1 MLHRTLLV
9 LCGVILWGTL
19 VETGLQPGGMSL
31 EHHLTHCSMPKY
43 SGSFTEGMDFW
54 DLFHG
59 TRGFDVTVSLDPL
72 FYKFDQLVMPDQDDI
87 RTRAAQTD
95 SRSQKTQTTYIL
107 GLCIASMMRTAN
119 FTHVVTAD
127 TMSFTM
133 HLAPCRLTVQQQ
145 AAIHD
150 VVSSYDRGEEVYY
163 DPVVYNSFGVVLPP
177 DVSTSRSQG
186 RADTVPLGGA
196 GPLGTDSVDPGR
208 FLTER
213 IYFSGM
219 MSVMQKVL
227 QLTHHASSVCVSEG
241 LLGRTLP
248 HRRLSDATRL
258 AWIPPHHQA
267 IMPMMPALVLRRRYE
282 LRTADATP
290 AALPPYGVYSY
301 SDGEL
306 PIEVKL
312 PLAVHFFG
320 ARIAR
325 VATLRVV
332 DVADATGPVEG
343 TAARAVCA
351 GTSRY
356 AFTDLQSAAGAEG
369 RYFTT
374 VALTLSRAGVFCVCA
389 SEEDPEG
396 VAEQVFQHVPFAHE
410 LVEPID
416 HFARSAAYA
425 TERQRSL
432 VVTGVRGL
440 GVPSGAP
447 AGWRAVIGEGDTV
460 SLVLRTLDPT
470 HTATDSVP
478 EYQLAL
484 LPPGSRSCLDERER
498 DPNEDQAPRL
508 VPYAEGHKAT
518 FGRKIQDSEVFR
530 CENIQLTLEKR
541 CPTGSALSSTES
553 LIACSAEL
561 CARNDIHAIAEGIDH
576 ANPLFGQSGGCEV
589 KPKLTSEPT
598 HRACTDTKHSAANQT
613 FYATHTDVSDGV
625 GIPALH
631 LDEVHILPRMPL
643 IGSAV
648 DFPVCVR
655 SFFTRSGWVYLDS
668 LSVLTVPHPAQLAAL
683 YPVQVALT
691 SGRQTPFGSPLA
703 LRITLPPYMMFK
715 PAFASSLPEQLRTLW
730 TTSARDAPTWA
741 VCAETLLHNATLAA
755 PVLPPNQSDEVPM
768 PPGLLDGVALLQE
781 AFDALVHQDTL
792 KFGRAIAE
800 LRGEAEAL
808 HLNATERRIVEVEA
822 GKFFATQ
829 RMMYELP
836 LNPCTGLFPPEE
848 APIEAAKLL
857 LPVELMQPYWLT
869 DDSLSRT
876 AVNPS
881 GEEGPFAMRVEHVAG
896 HLHPFYLDDR
906 QSVHIPGPVTNGKD
920 KDAMDEKTIEES
932 IRFVLD
938 LLIPP
943 PPSTDKFRPTTEECM
958 SCINM
963 ARLTT
968 KIVHT
973 RYLVNPVAWSGADG
987 NATKLIRLFV
997 RSADRL
1003 VDIEALYSPA
1013 TVAASRPATLALSGP
1028 FIDGPTVEKLLHGGI
1043 CSTPVAPPSSS
1054 VLSLL
1059 NAEGQE
1065 FQRVTRVGRPGLYG
1079 VCICEEGQACSSL
1092 LPPLWGPELQESAVT
1107 AQGFVVHEGPVAL
1120 RVDCFSPQDP
1130 TNVDSWNQVEI
1141 EFLKM
1146 VLPGRK
1152 CAVQVDVLMKV
1163 SNKSTGAKEEWEPY
1177 VPGMPHMVST
1187 ANESTWAG
1195 FALPHLRLVHESQF
1209 ESKSE
1214 DSACA
1219 TAPDARFSHDVLAI
1233 IQGQPKWQSVSFS
1246 SDIKAVGAYYVCYK
1260 FPHRQLWEKAEL
1272 SLESKRVE
1280 ILTPEIDA
1288 LKLAQ
1293 SPCLVGVD
1301 VPASQDRKGGPPVVF
1316 TNKIFYGVCGEHRDC
1331 SEKPVLRFFNAV
1343 FRNCLFLGLSLET
1356 HGDVAFDSSPANTTA
1371 GDQDVAAMWASVHG
1385 DAPLVSHAF
1394 INADINNT
1402 ATSWL
1407 TFGGKGIGR
1416 TVAIH
1421 SKFLNLGSI
1430 NIGESE
1436 YFYEA
1441 KTGGDVPLFVNFGRL
1456 VIKPMPREA
1465 DVSSGLVPHPAL
1477 PGIVTGVLVHLSCQ
1491 VLCIGQ
1497 AASIKFEGDAN
1508 AAAALLVPHHVY
1520 ILLLFTS
1527 DSSQLTVS
1535 ALRLRVHTSH
1545 TRAPAQVSLLD
1556 GASLVLADGS
1566 HNFTTGVIIQE
1577 LPQDSVPS
1585 DVTVNVSD
1593 GSSFVLD
1600 GASVA
1605 IDSVPL
1611 RVEGG
1616 VSNGS
1621 GSFWVTGG
1629 AILFPLKGG
1638 ILSVG
1643 THVVTHLESGILAN
1657 EYTQPVHGPV
1667 VFAGRVLWN
1676 ITAFTIEDTIFS
1688 YILVRRG
1695 RPSALLESQRATAVR
1710 AQLLMESVAMP
1721 RAVADSPRRTLER
1734 QHATMRTTGLRVTLS
1749 GDIELYGDTVDTQAN
1764 VLSTQKPINSPLT
1777 TEQFH
1782 VPWLAYAYLNNS
1794 FPEYVKWLEDLWDDK
1809 PLDHETAVSTVANID
1824 QAVLSAQPNGP
1835 LPVVLISSDNH
1846 RADNASIR
1854 VTGPPVSGEEGDD
1867 AWARCPRSLLMPQ
1880 KVEVGRGVQMVM
1892 EGCVAF
1898 GDGGWWDPTPLY
1910 SKPMISGLSVM
1921 VFLKGVHAVEQCGST
1936 VCDFTAEHTSTT
1948 GRGTPI
1954 VGMHVVPFG
1963 SLLVGSRVFLEA
1975 EDVVVHPLAV
1985 LEARNEVVIYGD
1997 LTVTQGAVAKI
2008 VSIRVHGLLALR
2020 GHFQVITGLL
2030 LGAGFHSLDSLTCM
2044 PIAHVYGALHMDS
2057 GRGAISCDQGI
2068 AVKMHGS
2075 HLTLFRWTDTTHSEV
2090 HHIPAIEGCV
2100 ETVESEEVAVVEVMQ
2115 SSTSVAAVF
2124 KMKQG
2129 RSARVKLTCGLI
2141 ASAVVLAVFF
2151 AILTPVIRQHGS
2163 AVGLLQNLRSTPP
2176 VHMRLVWSEAS
2187 THVPNIF
2194 AMMAI
2199 VYEVFLM
2206 WCVAFHPA
2214 VSWPSYF
2221 SDFKDVAYEGFL
2233 LKGLRNEAYEHVL
2246 WGVVAVIALWVL
2258 IFLPFAHKTMQKRF
2272 DNWKDAVQDA
2282 AGTPAA
2288 ADREAVGG
2296 GDGGGDA
2303 VNSADGRST
2312 HTATP
2317 ASPALTA
2324 EESERRNSGTSGTA
2338 QRKESNATAVSEKGW
2353 GTDTMW
2359 ELTSFLQGHRR
2370 LWLTFF
2376 AVHKVL
2382 CVLSNAAMVPL
2393 LLILLAPLE
2402 CTFET
2407 SKKQSVMRVAPNT
2420 RCASTDEF
2428 FYYAIIFGSGLG
2440 VVLLCKCAFTSNNS
2454 PTTPFGHPPFRNN
2467 LDIRHKRSFEALRIF
2482 LLLLQCMVLT
2492 VFYEQVFFL
2501 VCTSLSLQTMYAL
2514 LTHLSYPCVHFNVNR
2529 VRIYLQMLVVNALS
2543 VALISLLYY
2552 GDEGVLCE
2560 GVGDWLSFLLL
2571 LLTLGVSG
2579 WRVFYSCRDKRGV
2592 GSLGGGSRAARWLN
2606 AFRGGSLVAFTT
2618 AEESNTL
2625 QLIAKEKAGLL
2636 RALQKQINNLRMNQ
2650 FRTKTKSW
2658 TVPGSTA
2665 ALSRSQ
2671 SGGSKPSTS
2680 SRGATQLAVD
2690 NLGASYL
2697 STTGRRPQA
2706 PTSPAD
2712 TAATPAV
2719 TPAGRDRSPSFSSAV
2734 AGAAGSSGGTS
2745 GMLRARSMRAATV
2758 AAASSNNGSSG
2769 GGGPQTP
2776 AMTQAASGSFGA
2788 AGRADT
2794 ADMESR
2800 AQIMGLKMLLHAE
2813 VEGFR
2818 VWREHYARPYYLYG
2832 VQAMACV
2839 VQDLNE
2845 CGAAELDRTKGLRSA
2860 IDAGEFERALSGQ
2873 VQQEL
2878 MPVGITGDDD
2888 PLAYNGWVKGQ
2899 LLGRGSYGSVYIAI
2913 LRGGSMLAVKMID
2926 LPSEDITLHTSELEK
2941 IQKEVEFIRKLRHPN
2956 IIQYKACFF
2965 DRRTATI
2972 NIFMEY
2978 AVGGSLTVLAKKCAE
2993 RLPEVMVRGYVGQ
3006 VLQGLAFLHGHS
3018 VIHRDIKGENVL
3030 LDSSGC
3036 VKLADFGCA
3045 KDITGQSRKTA
3056 AKTCVGSPYWMAPE
3070 IIQNERY
3077 DHKADIWSVGCTTV
3091 EILNRGE
3098 PPWKELENL
3107 YTAMYFISH
3116 ARTGPNN
3123 VPEVSELCTD
3133 FLSQCFMREWD
3144 KRPEA
3149 ADLLQH
3155 SWLADSTADS
3165 EADEEQEALFREGAD
3180 PNTPAFKTPL
3190 SKDLSYRK
3198 RNGSETMPDPADEPD
3213 SDALFSE
3220 PPLTDGLYD
3229 PPPGRQATGLESDL
3243 YTDPPLS
3250 REGSVLIVASPPQET
3265 PPVLHDAPPPHGT
3278 AGAPGT
3284 PPSNGVTLTLDS
3296 QQSAE
3301 FAAANPLR
3309 EFQEF
3314 TK

>member
-19 VETGLQPGGMSL
+19 VETGSQPVTSL
-31 EHHLTHCSMPKY
+31 EHQLSRCSMPKY
-43 SGSFTEGMDFW
+43 SGSFTEGIDFW
-54 DLFHG
+54 DLYHG

-72 FYKFDQLVMPDQDDI
+72 FYKFDDLVMPDEDDM
-87 RTRAAQTD
+87 RTRMAQID
-95 SRSQKTQTTYIL
+95 SRSVKTQTTYIL
-107 GLCIASMMRTAN
+107 ELCLITMMKTAN
-119 FTHVVTAD
+119 FTNVVTAD
-127 TMSFTM
+127 TMEFTM
-133 HLAPCRLTVQQQ
+133 HMAPCNLTGRQQ
-145 AAIHD
+145 AAIDD
-150 VVSSYDRGEEVYY
+150 VLYTYDRGVNVYY
-163 DPVVYNSFGVVLPP
+163 DPIVYSTLGHSSGAGGTGSQSNSH
-177 DVSTSRSQG
+177 G
-186 RADTVPLGGA
+186 RPDTVPLGT
-196 GPLGTDSVDPGR
+196 GPLGTATINPDR

-213 IYFSGM
+213 IYFEGM
-219 MSVMQKVL
+219 LSVLQKVL
-227 QLTHHASSVCVSEG
+227 QLTNHARRVCVTEG

-248 HRRLSDATRL
+248 HMRLSDATRL

-267 IMPMMPALVLRRRYE
+267 TIPRMPVLVLRRRHE
-282 LRTADATP
+282 LRTEDATP
-290 AALPPYGVYSY
+290 APLPSYGVYSY
-301 SDGEL
+301 SDGE
-306 PIEVKL
+306 IAVEVKS
-312 PLAVHFFG
+312 PLSVHFFG
-320 ARIAR
+320 ARITK
-325 VATLRVV
+325 VVTLRVV

-343 TAARAVCA
+343 AAARAVCA
-351 GTSRY
+351 NTSRY
-356 AFTDLQSAAGAEG
+356 AFTDLQAPAGAEDG
-369 RYFTT
+369 YFIT
-374 VALTLSRAGVFCVCA
+374 VGLTLSRAGVFCVCA
-389 SEEDPEG
+389 SEEDPAG
-396 VAEQVFQHVPFAHE
+396 VAEQVFRHVPFAHE
-410 LVEPID
+410 FVEPID
-416 HFARSAAYA
+416 HFAQRAAYA

-440 GVPSGAP
+440 GVPSGAA
-447 AGWRAVIGEGDTV
+447 AGWRAVVGEGDKV
-460 SLVLRTLDPT
+460 SLVLRTLDPANT
-470 HTATDSVP
+470 FEDSLP

-484 LPPGSRSCLDERER
+484 LPPGSRSCL
-498 DPNEDQAPRL
+498 NEKGQL
-508 VPYAEGHKAT
+508 VPYAEGHQAR
-518 FGRKIQDSEVFR
+518 FGRGIQEAEVFK
-530 CENIQLTLEKR
+530 CESIHLTRETW
-541 CPTGSALSSTES
+541 CPTGSALSSKES
-553 LIACSAEL
+553 LIACASNL
-561 CARNDIHAIAEGIDH
+561 CARNDIHAIAEGKGTY
-576 ANPLFGQSGGCEV
+576 LYGQAKGCKVADLGEGDDA
-589 KPKLTSEPT
+589 PY
-598 HRACTDTKHSAANQT
+598 RACTDTKHSAANQT
-613 FYATHTDVSDGV
+613 FYATHTEILSGDPQSVV
-625 GIPALH
+625 PAIPALH
-631 LDEVHILPRMPL
+631 LDEAHILPRMPL
-643 IGSAV
+643 VGSAV

-655 SFFTRSGWVYLDS
+655 SFFTASGWVYLDS

-683 YPVQVALT
+683 YPVQVTLT
-691 SGRQTPFGSPLA
+691 SDSQSPFGSPLA

-715 PAFASSLPEQLRTLW
+715 PAFASSLPAQLRTLW

-755 PVLPPNQSDEVPM
+755 PVLPPNQPKEVPV
-768 PPGLLDGVALLQE
+768 PPGLLEGVALLQQ

-792 KFGRAIAE
+792 TFGRAITEITA
-800 LRGEAEAL
+800 EAEDL
-808 HLNATERRIVEVEA
+808 HLNATEQRIVEVEA
-822 GKFFATQ
+822 GRFFATQ

-836 LNPCTGLFPPEE
+836 LNPCTGLSPPEE
-848 APIEAAKLL
+848 DPIEAARLL

-876 AVNPS
+876 AVDPS
-881 GEEGPFAMRVEHVAG
+881 GEEGPFAMRVEDVAR
-896 HLHPFYLDDR
+896 HLQPFYLDDR
-906 QSVHIPGPVTNGKD
+906 QGVHISDTTSGMGD
-920 KDAMDEKTIEES
+920 KMDEERIEDR
-932 IRFVLD
+932 IKLVRD

-943 PPSTDKFRPTTEECM
+943 PPNNHKFRPTTEECM

-963 ARLTT
+963 ARETT
-968 KIVHT
+968 KIVHS

-987 NATKLIRLFV
+987 NATKLSRLSV

-1013 TVAASRPATLALSGP
+1013 TVAARRPALLALSGP
-1028 FIDGPTVEKLLHGGI
+1028 FIDAPTVKNLLRGGI
-1043 CSTPVAPPSSS
+1043 CNTAAALPNSS

-1065 FQRVTRVGRPGLYG
+1065 FQRVTRVRRPGLYG
-1079 VCICEEGQACSSL
+1079 VCICEAGQACSSL
-1092 LPPLWGPELQESAVT
+1092 LPLPSALELQEESVGA

-1120 RVDCFSPQDP
+1120 RVDCFSPRDA
-1130 TNVDSWNQVEI
+1130 TGADAWNEEAEL
-1141 EFLKM
+1141 EFLRM

-1152 CAVQVDVLMKV
+1152 CTVEVDLLMKV
-1163 SNKSTGAKEEWEPY
+1163 SNESAVTKEEWETY
-1177 VPGMPHMVST
+1177 VPSMPRMVLT
-1187 ANESTWAG
+1187 ANDSTWAG
-1195 FALPHLRLVHESQF
+1195 MALPHLRLVHASRF
-1209 ESKSE
+1209 ENRSA

-1219 TAPDARFSHDVLAI
+1219 ATPDAVLSHEVLTI
-1233 IQGQPKWQSVSFS
+1233 NQGQPNVVTVSFS
-1246 SDIKAVGAYYVCYK
+1246 PARKAVGKYYVCYK

-1280 ILTPEIDA
+1280 VLTTEIDA

-1301 VPASQDRKGGPPVVF
+1301 VPAAQDRRGGPPVVF
-1316 TNKIFYGVCGEHRDC
+1316 TNKIFYGVCGGEHRDC
-1331 SEKPVLRFFNAV
+1331 TIQPVLRFFNAV
-1343 FRNCLFLGLSLET
+1343 FRNCIFLGLTLET
-1356 HGDVAFDSSPANTTA
+1356 HGNVVFDSSPANATA
-1371 GDQDVAAMWASVHG
+1371 GDKDLAALWERMHG
-1385 DAPLVSHAF
+1385 GSPLVSHAF
-1394 INADINNT
+1394 INVKINNT
-1402 ATSWL
+1402 AASQL
-1407 TFGGKGIGR
+1407 SFHGSGIGR
-1416 TVAIH
+1416 TVTIRSTFVNRGTIAI
-1421 SKFLNLGSI
+1421 GA
-1430 NIGESE
+1430 SE
-1436 YFYEA
+1436 CFYEA
-1441 KTGGDVPLFVNFGRL
+1441 KSHMPLFVNFGGL
-1456 VIKPMPREA
+1456 VIEAPLSRAA
-1465 DVSSGLVPHPAL
+1465 DVSSALVPHPAL
-1477 PGIVTGVLVHLSCQ
+1477 PGVVTGVQVLLSCQ
-1491 VLCIGQ
+1491 VVSVGPD
-1497 AASIKFEGDAN
+1497 ASIEFRGVGGN
-1508 AAAALLVPHHVY
+1508 AAPALLAPHHVWVTV
-1520 ILLLFTS
+1520 LFTT
-1527 DSSQLTVS
+1527 DAAQITVK
-1535 ALRLRVHTSH
+1535 ALRVRVHTSH
-1545 TRAPAQVSLLD
+1545 TRAPSHVELLE
-1556 GASLVLADGS
+1556 GAYLMLAEGS
-1566 HNFTTGVIIQE
+1566 HNFTTGAIAD
-1577 LPQDSVPS
+1577 LPQDAVQPS
-1585 DVTVNVSD
+1585 DVTVNISG
-1593 GSSFVLD
+1593 GSHLVLD
-1600 GASVA
+1600 GAIAA
-1605 IDSVPL
+1605 IDSITLKVDAPSP
-1611 RVEGG
+1611 VGNE
-1616 VSNGS
+1616 SS
-1621 GSFWVTGG
+1621 SFLVTGG
-1629 AILFPLKGG
+1629 AVLFPLKGG

-1643 THVVTHLESGILAN
+1643 TGVVTRLESGVLAN

-1676 ITAFTIEDTIFS
+1676 ITSFTIEDTLFS

-1695 RPSALLESQRATAVR
+1695 RPSALLESQRATVVR
-1710 AQLLMESVAMP
+1710 AQLYMDAVGMP
-1721 RAVADSPRRTLER
+1721 QAVAGGPRRTLE
-1734 QHATMRTTGLRVTLS
+1734 QQYAKMGTTGLRVTLS
-1749 GDIELYGDTVDTQAN
+1749 GDIELYGGAVDTQAN
-1764 VLSTQKPINSPLT
+1764 VLSTQNPVNSPLT
-1777 TEQFH
+1777 EHQFH
-1782 VPWLAYAYLNNS
+1782 TPALASAYLEKN
-1794 FPEYVKWLEDLWDDK
+1794 FPEYGNWLQELFAEVR
-1809 PLDHETAVSTVANID
+1809 LDHETVVETVAGID
-1824 QAVLSAQPNGP
+1824 QAVFDAQLNGP

-1846 RADNASIR
+1846 ADNASIR
-1854 VTGPPVSGEEGDD
+1854 VTGPPVGGEEGDD
-1867 AWARCPRSLLMPQ
+1867 VRTRCPRSLLLPQ

-1898 GDGGWWDPTPLY
+1898 GAGGWWDPTPLY

-1921 VFLKGVHAVEQCGST
+1921 VFLKGIHAVEQCGSS

-1963 SLLVGSRVFLEA
+1963 RLLVGSRVFLEA
-1975 EDVVVHPLAV
+1975 ESVVVHPLAV
-1985 LEARNEVVIYGD
+1985 LEARHEVVIYGD
-1997 LTVTQGAVAKI
+1997 LTVTPGAVAKV

-2030 LGAGFHSLDSLTCM
+2030 LGAGFHSLDSLTCL

-2141 ASAVVLAVFF
+2141 GSAVILAVSF

-2163 AVGLLQNLRSTPP
+2163 AAGLLQNIRSTPP

-2206 WCVAFHPA
+2206 WCIAFHPA

-2221 SDFKDVAYEGFL
+2221 KDFKDVAYEGFL
-2233 LKGLRNEAYEHVL
+2233 LKGLRNKAYEHVL

-2272 DNWKDAVQDA
+2272 DNWKDAAQDA

-2288 ADREAVGG
+2288 ADRDAVDGG
-2296 GDGGGDA
+2296 AGGDA
-2303 VNSADGRST
+2303 VNSADT

-2324 EESERRNSGTSGTA
+2324 EESERRTSVNA
-2338 QRKESNATAVSEKGW
+2338 QRRESNASAVSEKGW

-2382 CVLSNAAMVPL
+2382 CVLSNAVMVPL
-2393 LLILLAPLE
+2393 LLVLLAPLD

-2407 SKKQSVMRVAPNT
+2407 AKKQSVMRVAPDT
-2420 RCASTDEF
+2420 RCASTDGF
-2428 FYYAIIFGSGLG
+2428 FYYTIVFGTGLG

-2492 VFYEQVFFL
+2492 IFYEQVFFL
-2501 VCTSLSLQTMYAL
+2501 VCTSLFLQTMYAL

-2636 RALQKQINNLRMNQ
+2636 GALQKQINNLRMNQ

-2671 SGGSKPSTS
+2671 SGGSKPSSS
-2680 SRGATQLAVD
+2680 SRGATQIAD

-2697 STTGRRPQA
+2697 SATGRRP

-2734 AGAAGSSGGTS
+2734 AGAASSSGGTS

-2758 AAASSNNGSSG
+2758 AAAASNNGSSA

-2776 AMTQAASGSFGA
+2776 AMAQVASGSFGA

-2845 CGAAELDRTKGLRSA
+2845 CGATELDRTKGLRSA
-2860 IDAGEFERALSGQ
+2860 IEAGEFERALSGQ

-2878 MPVGITGDDD
+2878 MPVGLTGDND

-3091 EILNRGE
+3091 EILNRYVFLRRRKKYGFTSKPTFVLPVPQYRGE

-3133 FLSQCFMREWD
+3133 FLSQCFMREWG

-3149 ADLLQH
+3149 AVCKMRCRMLWTTRTTCTH
-3155 SWLADSTADS
+3155 HTTRRTFSNTRGWLM
-3165 EADEEQEALFREGAD
+3165 RR
-3180 PNTPAFKTPL
+3180 PTPRRTR
-3190 SKDLSYRK
+3190 S
-3198 RNGSETMPDPADEPD
+3198 
-3213 SDALFSE
+3213 
-3220 PPLTDGLYD
+3220 
-3229 PPPGRQATGLESDL
+3229 
-3243 YTDPPLS
+3243 S
-3250 REGSVLIVASPPQET
+3250 RLCSAKAQT
-3265 PPVLHDAPPPHGT
+3265 RTH
-3278 AGAPGT
+3278 
-3284 PPSNGVTLTLDS
+3284 PPSK
-3296 QQSAE
+3296 
-3301 FAAANPLR
+3301 PR
-3309 EFQEF
+3309 
-3314 TK
+3314 